1 MFTTERKRNTK
12 SWWTLLWLSA
22 LITRTSR
29 SNEVCNELVYLGGR
43 FGTHRGSF
51 SSPGYPSG
59 TYPSREQ
66 CTWIVKVPL
75 NYRVLL
81 HFNDLDVESC
91 PTAMKNCTCDYV
103 SVADGQL
110 LIDNLLAKVCGST
123 TPPDITSTGSFV
135 RIDLVTDA
143 SNSRN
148 FKGFS
153 AQFYSVSADGA
164 TPTSFDGDAGMHH
177 KTIPPLTDEPGKGGS
192 SAVMIAIVSSLVG
205 VVIIGLIIVFIYIK
219 KKKQTHA
226 NQARST
232 QMPMSYPVYSASSQR
247 TQQSL
252 PPPPPYSSVAF
263 NVAPTY
269 SSTASIG

>member
-1 MFTTERKRNTK
+1 MKITGTY
-12 SWWTLLWLSA
+12 SSA
-22 LITRTSR
+22 EFFCFDYVS
-29 SNEVCNELVYLGGR
+29 VCNELVYLGGR

-103 SVADGQL
+103 TVADGQL
-110 LIDNLLAKVCGST
+110 LIDKLLAKVCGST

-153 AQFYSVSADGA
+153 AQFYSVSQDGS

-177 KTIPPLTDEPGKGGS
+177 KTIPPLTDEPGKGNIRLFTLTRL
-192 SAVMIAIVSSLVG
+192 IARD
-205 VVIIGLIIVFIYIK
+205 F
-219 KKKQTHA
+219 KQRRLR
-226 NQARST
+226 QEKL
-232 QMPMSYPVYSASSQR
+232 Q
-247 TQQSL
+247 
-252 PPPPPYSSVAF
+252 
-263 NVAPTY
+263 
-269 SSTASIG
+269 